1 MLNSL
6 VKGVNLKNYGS
17 CKHVKN
23 VIGNGGEVKQL
34 EGVRVEIDKE
44 PWLKKSNSLLA
55 LYTFFDKRFFLS
67 NPTSVVE
74 RKT

>member
-6 VKGVNLKNYGS
+6 LKGVNLKNYGS

-44 PWLKKSNSLLA
+44 PWLKKIIVYSHCIHFLIKGS
-55 LYTFFDKRFFLS
+55 FFLI
-67 NPTSVVE
+67 P
-74 RKT
+74 RR